1 MTGDFGSVPSR
12 STEKE
17 NLELGGE
24 RAERKLIRENHGFQN
39 ALHGQMINLSMICW
53 SISLK
58 LFTRYL
64 ITSLNS
70 CILMKY
76 RLIYKKGCNV
86 LFLQNATDKAT
97 KTFLSF
103 DRKFLL

>member
-39 ALHGQMINLSMICW
+39 ALHGQMINLSMIC
-53 SISLK
+53 
-58 LFTRYL
+58 
-64 ITSLNS
+64 
-70 CILMKY
+70 
-76 RLIYKKGCNV
+76 
-86 LFLQNATDKAT
+86 
-97 KTFLSF
+97 
-103 DRKFLL
+103 